1 MTLFYKTRNLYSR
14 LVKIKIPTMKKLSW
28 IWALVLLAVVAC
40 EPTEET
46 PVAPDNPQDDVKKAI
61 VSVMRE
67 WYFWN
72 NQLPTPID
80 LTKYTTN
87 AELLSDI
94 TFKPLDRFSY
104 LTTREAFN
112 NAFVG
117 RNAGHGFG
125 FAFSADEKLFISFVF
140 AESPAGLDGWKRGW
154 EITQIN
160 DKPIADYKTAT
171 GGYDFKLGGP
181 DPGISNK
188 FTFKLPD
195 GTTTTRTNVK
205 AEYQSNSVLDQRVIL
220 ADTKKVGY
228 WAYQSFK
235 ATAGLSPTRSTEVQ
249 TSMEFF
255 QNQGVQELIIDLR
268 YNGGGS
274 VAVAEQIC
282 NYLIQASNTGK
293 TMYTNKLNALK
304 TSQNLTRN
312 FTKIG
317 TINLSRVIFLTS
329 RSSASASELIINAL
343 EPYIQVVLIGDKTFG
358 KPVGS
363 FPLSSY
369 NRTLETNNV
378 EVVPITFALANAAG
392 KAEYFDGFPANFS
405 VGDSPQFPWGDER
418 DLRLAAALQYIRTG
432 NVSSR
437 TIGTYYRPTWEL
449 IDAFKG
455 LQQEFPVY

>member
-1 MTLFYKTRNLYSR
+1 MR
-14 LVKIKIPTMKKLSW
+14 KLIW
-28 IWALVLLAVVAC
+28 IWTLVFLAFVAC
-40 EPTEET
+40 EPKEEG
-46 PVAPDNPQDDVKKAI
+46 PVAPDKVQNDVKNAI
-61 VSVMRE
+61 VDVMRQ

-72 NQLPTPID
+72 DKLPATID
-80 LTKYTTN
+80 ITKYSTN
-87 AELLSDI
+87 AELLSAI

-104 LTTREAFN
+104 LTTQEAFN

-125 FAFSADEKLFISFVF
+125 FAFSADEKLFVSFVF
-140 AESPAGLDGWKRGW
+140 DESPAGKDGWKRGW

-160 DKPIADYKTAT
+160 GKPIADYKTST
-171 GGYDFKLGGP
+171 GGYDFKLGTS
-181 DPGISNK
+181 DPGIKNS
-188 FTFKLPD
+188 FTFRLPD
-195 GTTTTRTNVK
+195 GSTTTRENVK

-235 ATAGLSPTRSTEVQ
+235 ATAGLSPTRSSEVQ

-293 TMYTNKLNALK
+293 PMYTNKLNALK
-304 TSQNLTRN
+304 SAQNMTRN

-317 TINLSRVIFLTS
+317 NINLSRLIFLTS

-343 EPYIQVVLIGDKTFG
+343 DPYLQVVLIGDNTFG

-363 FPLSSY
+363 FPLSGY
-369 NRTLETNNV
+369 NRILQTNNV
-378 EVVPITFALANAAG
+378 EVVPITFAIANSAG
-392 KAEYFDGFPANFS
+392 KAEYFDGFPANFK
-405 VGDSPQFPWGDER
+405 VGDSPQFPWGDVK

-432 NVSSR
+432 TVGNR
-437 TIGTYYRPTWEL
+437 TMDTYYRPTWEM

>member
-1 MTLFYKTRNLYSR
+1 
-14 LVKIKIPTMKKLSW
+14 MKKLIW
-28 IWALVLLAVVAC
+28 IWALLMLAVVAC
-40 EPTEET
+40 EPKEEE
-46 PVAPDNPQDDVKKAI
+46 PVVEDKPQDDVKKAI
-61 VSVMRE
+61 VDVMRE

-72 NQLPTPID
+72 GQLPTTID

-87 AELLSDI
+87 AELLNAI

-104 LTTREAFN
+104 LTTQEAFN

-125 FAFSADEKLFISFVF
+125 FAFTADEKLFVSFVF
-140 AESPAGLDGWKRGW
+140 DESPAGKDGWKRGW

-160 DKPIADYKTAT
+160 GKPIADYKTAT
-171 GGYDFKLGGP
+171 GGYDFKLGAS
-181 DPGISNK
+181 DPGVINS
-188 FTFKLPD
+188 FTFRLPD
-195 GTTTTRTNVK
+195 GTTTTRSNVK
-205 AEYQSNSVLDQRVIL
+205 AEYQSNSVLDQRIIL
-220 ADTKKVGY
+220 ADNKKVGY

-235 ATAGLSPTRSTEVQ
+235 ATAGLSPTRSSEVQ

-255 QNQGVQELIIDLR
+255 QNQGVQELVVDLR

-282 NYLIQASNTGK
+282 NYLIQASNNGRL
-293 TMYTNKLNALK
+293 MYTNKLNDLK
-304 TSQNLTRN
+304 SAQNTSRN

-343 EPYIQVVLIGDKTFG
+343 APYMQVVLIGDNTFG

-369 NRTLETNNV
+369 NRILQTNNV
-378 EVVPITFALANAAG
+378 EVVPITFAIANSAG
-392 KAEYFDGFPANFS
+392 KAEYFDGFPANFK
-405 VGDSPQFPWGDER
+405 VGDSPQFPWGDVK

-432 NVSSR
+432 TVGNR
-437 TIGTYYRPTWEL
+437 TTDTYYRPTWEM